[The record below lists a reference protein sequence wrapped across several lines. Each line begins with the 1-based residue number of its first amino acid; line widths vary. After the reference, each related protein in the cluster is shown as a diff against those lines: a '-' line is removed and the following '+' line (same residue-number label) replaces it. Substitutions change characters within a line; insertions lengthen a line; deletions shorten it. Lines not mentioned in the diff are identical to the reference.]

1 MSTATH
7 YTVVH
12 YLPNPLSGERIN
24 VGLIA
29 WNEGRIAARFVDD
42 WRRVH
47 SFGGEDV
54 EFIHDFV
61 ERVEEAMLSEP
72 LLPGLADGPQL
83 DEDRLKRIV
92 GTWTHSLQF
101 SEPKASLK
109 SPAAVVDEMAP
120 VFLRRS
126 RRRVKTWRDR
136 RAAAALVASSVRTTV
151 TNLVKTKPADLV
163 RRNQLI
169 KGKLGRHQFDVVVA
183 NGKPLFAAQGLSFQI
198 GDTRLL
204 DLETNAT
211 AFAITDVRRAIPH
224 FPLAV
229 LTLPPQKKSPLFTQ
243 AQKVFHGLSADVVES
258 AEEMARWAARTTKKV
273 VLHTT

>member
-1 MSTATH
+1 MSTATN

-24 VGLIA
+24 VGVIA
-29 WNEGRIAARFVDD
+29 WNEGRIAARFIDD

-54 EFIHDFV
+54 EFIRDFV
-61 ERVEEAMLSEP
+61 ERVQEAIGSEP
-72 LLPGLADGPQL
+72 MLPGLAAGSQL
-83 DEDRLKRIV
+83 DEERLKKIV

-101 SEPKASLK
+101 SEPRASLK
-109 SPAAVVDEMAP
+109 APAAVVDEVAP
-120 VFLRRS
+120 IFLRGS
-126 RRRVKTWRDR
+126 RRRIKTWRDR
-136 RAAAALVASSVRTTV
+136 RAAAALVASSIRSSV
-151 TNLVKTKPADLV
+151 TRLVKAKSYELV
-163 RRNQLI
+163 KRNHPI
-169 KGKLGRHQFDVVVA
+169 KGKLGRHPFDVVVA

-211 AFAITDVRRAIPH
+211 AFAITDVRMALPH

-229 LTLPPQKKSPLFTQ
+229 LTLPPAKKSPLFSQ
-243 AQKVFHGLSADVVES
+243 AQRVFHGLSAEVVES
-258 AEEMARWAARTTKKV
+258 EDEMTRWAARVAKRLLPTS
-273 VLHTT
+273 